1 MMNVLLEYLSFAC
14 TGTGQATFYNTKQ
27 EQEAALSRLHTAAL
41 AENRR
46 IYALSALL
54 PVNDRS
60 KQLVLLNLLIAGR
73 QRQDA
78 ELEWQLIQA
87 VAQTLPFNRI
97 LNLFLEIQ
105 QLGVNNARTRR
116 LGSWLWNRYG
126 DAFRVIKYRPK
137 FRALLRHCHI
147 PEGSNSA
154 KAELHRWVFGKLTS
168 REQVQ
173 YNSLLA
179 ARMAASHDYEALFAL
194 PFDIARD
201 IAVCQHHRQP
211 NEFTLEFAERGK
223 LTRKEQLRAQ
233 STAGVEVDYRKF
245 SLLELLRHLYQ
256 HPAEWELIAPV
267 LDEKAQQLASQMR
280 LPPKVALVVDNS
292 HSAMGSQERLYY
304 PLAVIEA
311 IARLCLAVKTSDVQA
326 FYVGEPMDGSWLKAH
341 GSTELRQPL
350 AQALAGRPDLVLI
363 LSDGYENT
371 SAGSIAQLLNT
382 KAVKNSCLA
391 IVHLNPVSAAETGGV
406 RRLADGL
413 PTFGVSLPE
422 QLPLFALLGQAYT
435 QPTVLE
441 AFFDQIEKSLKGGD
455 YHAARLIAGLS
466 SHTTADGGEHDFGA
480 FIGAE
485 N

>member
-1 MMNVLLEYLSFAC
+1 MNLLLEYLSFAC

-60 KQLVLLNLLIAGR
+60 KQIVLLNLLIAGR

-87 VAQTLPFNRI
+87 IAQILPFNRI

-116 LGSWLWNRYG
+116 LGKWLWNRYG
-126 DAFRVIKYRPK
+126 DTFRVIKYRAK

-147 PEGSNSA
+147 PEGSNPA
-154 KAELHRWVFGKLTS
+154 KAELHRWVFGKVS
-168 REQVQ
+168 QAAQVQ
-173 YNSLLA
+173 HNPLLA
-179 ARMAASHDYEALFAL
+179 ARLAAVQDYEAVFAL

-201 IAVCQHHRQP
+201 LAVCQHQRKAA
-211 NEFTLEFAERGK
+211 EFTQEFALRGK

-233 STAGVEVDYRKF
+233 GTAGVEVDYRKF

-256 HPAEWELIAPV
+256 HPIEWDLIAPV
-267 LDEKAQQLASQMR
+267 LDEKAQQLAEPLR

-292 HSAMGSQERLYY
+292 QSAIGSQERLYY

-311 IARLCLAVKTSDVQA
+311 IARLCLAVKNSDVQA
-326 FYVGEPMDGSWLKAH
+326 FYVGAPMDCSWLKAQ
-341 GSTELRQPL
+341 GGTELRQPL
-350 AQALAGRPDLVLI
+350 AQALAWRPDLVLI

-371 SAGSIAQLLNT
+371 SAGSVVQLLNAR
-382 KAVKNSCLA
+382 AVKNSGIA
-391 IVHLNPVSAAETGGV
+391 IIHLNPVAAAETGGV
-406 RRLADGL
+406 RRLADNV
-413 PTFGVSLPE
+413 PTFGLSQPE
-422 QLPLFALLGQAYT
+422 QFPLVALLGQAYT
-435 QPTVLE
+435 QPAVLE
-441 AFFDQIEKSLKGGD
+441 AFFNRIEKALKEGD
-455 YHAARLIAGLS
+455 YHAARLTAGLS
-466 SHTTADGGEHDFGA
+466 SHITTDSGKHDAGA
-480 FIGAE
+480 LSGAE
-485 N
+485 D

>member
-1 MMNVLLEYLSFAC
+1 MNLLLEYLSFAC

-78 ELEWQLIQA
+78 ELEWQIIQA

-97 LNLFLEIQ
+97 LNLFVEMQ

-116 LGSWLWNRYG
+116 LGKWLWNRYG
-126 DAFRVIKYRPK
+126 DAYRAIKYRSK

-147 PEGSNSA
+147 PEGSNPSI
-154 KAELHRWVFGKLTS
+154 AELHRWLFGKLS
-168 REQVQ
+168 QADQVQ
-173 YNSLLA
+173 HNPLLA
-179 ARMAASHDYEALFAL
+179 ARLAASHDYEAVFAL

-201 IAVCQHHRQP
+201 IAVCQHKRKP
-211 NEFTLEFAERGK
+211 DEFTQEFANRGK
-223 LTRKEQLRAQ
+223 LTLREQLRAQ

-245 SLLELLRHLYQ
+245 SLLQLLRHLYQ
-256 HPAEWELIAPV
+256 HPLEWESIAPV
-267 LDEKAQQLASQMR
+267 LDEKAQQLAEQLR

-292 HSAMGSQERLYY
+292 QSAIGSQERLYY

-311 IARLCLAVKTSDVQA
+311 IARLCLAVKNSDVQA
-326 FYVGEPMDGSWLKAH
+326 FYVGVPMDGSWLKAQ
-341 GSTELRQPL
+341 GGTELRQPL
-350 AQALAGRPDLVLI
+350 AQALAWRPDLVLI

-371 SAGSIAQLLNT
+371 SAGSVAQMLNT
-382 KAVKNSCLA
+382 TAVKNSRIA
-391 IVHLNPVSAAETGGV
+391 IIHLNPVSAAETGGL
-406 RRLADGL
+406 RRLADNV
-413 PTFGVSLPE
+413 PTFGLSLPE

-435 QPTVLE
+435 QPGVLE
-441 AFFDQIEKSLKGGD
+441 AFFDRIEQALKEGD
-455 YHAARLIAGLS
+455 YHAARLTAGLS
-466 SHTTADGGEHDFGA
+466 RTTTADGGEHDVGA
-480 FIGAE
+480 LSGAE